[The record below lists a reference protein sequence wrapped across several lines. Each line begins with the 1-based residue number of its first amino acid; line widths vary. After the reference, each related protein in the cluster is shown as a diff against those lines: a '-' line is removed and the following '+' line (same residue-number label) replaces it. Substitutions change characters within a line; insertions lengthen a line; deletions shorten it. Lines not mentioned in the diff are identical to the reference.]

1 MSEQASQSLA
11 IRGILAWRRTCL
23 DYVWGEER
31 QKDKQRLFW
40 PIMTTNQCVACW
52 RCDRIKAEVWYHWC
66 VLEPTYPSQIC
77 MVIGGVLIWA
87 KWAQFFCA
95 DIKICF
101 SKTNKRK
108 KKKTGTVHRV
118 GAESVTVSFPLFP
131 HVTPVAD
138 RPISS
143 HSQFVVGT
151 FLLCCYLIFVVT
163 YYLQKWCWISL

>member
-108 KKKTGTVHRV
+108 KKKQALSTELVLNLLLSPFLCFLIWHRWL
-118 GAESVTVSFPLFP
+118 TDP
-131 HVTPVAD
+131 
-138 RPISS
+138 
-143 HSQFVVGT
+143 
-151 FLLCCYLIFVVT
+151 YLVIHN
-163 YYLQKWCWISL
+163 L